1 MPYVEG
7 AQPETREFLQKIV
20 EILMDY
26 VNAQNDRNEK
36 ILEFHHP
43 EEMKTLIDLDI
54 PDQAVPLQQLV
65 IDCATTLKY
74 QVKTGKFII
83 KCSID
88 GISTQF
94 PTGYLAICFQ
104 MKKREIQM
112 IELLNKIPPQSR
124 WHTNCVQEMYIW

>member
-83 KCSID
+83 KCSIETWYLWMRSYA
-88 GISTQF
+88 ISNRIF
-94 PTGYLAICFQ
+94 GYLF
-104 MKKREIQM
+104 
-112 IELLNKIPPQSR
+112 
-124 WHTNCVQEMYIW
+124 TNEKGDTND

>member
-43 EEMKTLIDLDI
+43 EEMKTLIDLEI

-83 KCSID
+83 KCSIEIRYLWMRSYA
-88 GISTQF
+88 ISNRIF
-94 PTGYLAICFQ
+94 GHLY
-104 MKKREIQM
+104 
-112 IELLNKIPPQSR
+112 
-124 WHTNCVQEMYIW
+124 TNEKGDKND